1 MTTDDHGMQAQRY
14 RIDFGYEGTA
24 FSGSQ
29 RQPGLRTV
37 QGVLE
42 DALARLAGAP
52 VRATLAGRT
61 DAGVHAVGQVAS
73 CDLVWRH
80 NEATLV
86 RALQAWL
93 PEDVVV
99 YRASVAPAGF
109 HARRWAVDRE
119 YRYRIWLGRRPPL
132 FLRHFVWVYPGSL
145 DLVALQE
152 GARYFLGSHDFRS
165 FAGQGWGGPKATE
178 PRVRTI
184 TLSEWHVLELP
195 LERHEGQ
202 AMVLEYRVRA
212 NGFLPQ
218 MVRTMV
224 AALVRVGAGAAR
236 PEWIAELLAVHDRR
250 AAPPPAPACGLVLW
264 RVRYPDEVACEAE
277 RTEPTRAIG
286 EENRADK
293 G

>member
-1 MTTDDHGMQAQRY
+1 MEVKRY

-42 DALARLAGAP
+42 EALAQLAGEP

-73 CDLVWRH
+73 CDLPWRH
-80 NEATLV
+80 GESTLA
-86 RALQAWL
+86 RALRAWL

-99 YRASVAPAGF
+99 FRTTVAAPNF

-132 FLRHFVWVYPGSL
+132 LLRRFVWTYPGEL
-145 DLVALQE
+145 DIGLLQRA
-152 GARYFLGSHDFRS
+152 ARLFLGEHDFRS
-165 FAGQGWGGPKATE
+165 FAGHGLGGPKATA

-184 TLSEWHVLELP
+184 SVSEWHILEP
-195 LERHEGQ
+195 EVERHERE
-202 AMVLEYRVRA
+202 AVLLEYRVRA

-224 AALVRVGAGAAR
+224 AALVRVGSGMVS
-236 PEWIAELLAVHDRR
+236 PDWISELLARHDRR
-250 AAPPPAPACGLVLW
+250 LAPPPAPPSGLVLW
-264 RVRYPDEVACEAE
+264 RVRYPEDLLEHRAREGSSQPNEKNEVESGSE
-277 RTEPTRAIG
+277 QR
-286 EENRADK
+286 
-293 G
+293 